1 MNQKNILVLNCGSS
15 SLKFA
20 VITPH
25 NQQVLIQGLAERLN
39 TAQAS
44 VHYQLANHSEKQST
58 QPKDSSHQGA
68 IEAVLDVLKQHELL
82 TNLSGVGHRV
92 VHGGEAY
99 SESLLLNSENITSL
113 EKLHHLAPLH
123 NPVNLLGI
131 KAITTLLPRLPQ
143 VAVFDTAFHQTL
155 PETAYLYGVPLELYQ
170 EHGVR
175 RYGFHGTSYRY
186 VSEKAAKLIHKPLQ
200 DSHFLIAHLG
210 NGCSACAIKHGQS
223 VDTSM
228 GLTPLEGL
236 LMGTR
241 SGDVDPGL
249 IDFLCGRLN
258 LKLADVMAMLN
269 KKSGLLGISGIS
281 NDMRET
287 QAAAQQGDS
296 RANLAVEIF
305 AFRVARYLGA
315 LAVSLPSIDALI
327 FTGGIGENDRLTRS
341 LVLEHLAI
349 LGFELDGKLNQEN
362 GDATGRISHIDSTL
376 AMVVATDEELMIA
389 MDTHA
394 LVAGL

>member
-25 NQQVLIQGLAERLN
+25 NQQVHIQGLAERLN

-44 VHYQLANHSEKQST
+44 IHYQLGDHSDKQSL

-68 IEAVLDVLKQHELL
+68 IEAVLDVLKQHTLL
-82 TNLSGVGHRV
+82 ENLNGVGHRV

-131 KAITTLLPRLPQ
+131 KAIATLLPRLPQ

-155 PETAYLYGVPLELYQ
+155 PETAYLYGVPFELYQ

-186 VSEKAAKLIHKPLQ
+186 VSEKAAKLINKPLQ

-287 QAAAQQGDS
+287 QLAAQQGHS

-362 GDATGRISHIDSTL
+362 GDASGRISGQDSTL

-389 MDTHA
+389 MDTHT
-394 LVAGL
+394 LVSGL